1 MALHGLGKVTIGVP
15 NVAETVAYYEDFG
28 LEHLGDGRFAT
39 RDGGEQ
45 LEIVAAPLRRLVL
58 LTVAADDPDDIGA
71 IAARLR
77 RLDVPFTAD
86 VTSLHTNDPATAT
99 AVRVEVRSRVV
110 SEPPVA
116 ATPYN
121 DPAASTGG
129 AALRSRR
136 ASSGYGRASS
146 ATPCSAAPT

>member
-15 NVAETVAYYEDFG
+15 NVAETIAYYEDFG
-28 LEHLGDGRFAT
+28 LERLGDGRFAT

-77 RLDVPFTAD
+77 RLDVPLTAD
-86 VTSLHTNDPATAT
+86 MTSLHTNDPATGT
-99 AVRVEVRSRVV
+99 AVRVEVRSRVAFD
-110 SEPPVA
+110 PPVA

-121 DPAASTGG
+121 GPAASNDG
-129 AALRSRR
+129 AVLRSPH
-136 ASSGYGRASS
+136 ALNGCSRASS